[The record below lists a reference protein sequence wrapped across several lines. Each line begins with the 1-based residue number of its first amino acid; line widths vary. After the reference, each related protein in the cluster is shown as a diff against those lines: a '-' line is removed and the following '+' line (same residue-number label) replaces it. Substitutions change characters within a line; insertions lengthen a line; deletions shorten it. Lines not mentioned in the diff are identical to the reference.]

1 MVDHDVRNGQHM
13 HAQTTTAVDKL
24 KVGAVSVA
32 VCAGLGLGAVSVYPP
47 QFANADPV
55 VQPAA
60 TKALSEIEIPA
71 YAGIYA
77 RDFWNHGGDAI
88 KKDAIIAYAKEVLKP
103 LGVSDQVQY
112 SISDEDF
119 KKAIAETGGYFREA
133 ASGDVTLTLTE
144 GSTTKTTKIK
154 TVFFQPPY
162 VQRSN
167 TKQEGDPKPRSF
179 EGSHTSHNQGK
190 LNVAD
195 PDNYTLTS
203 DQKTKLI
210 NDFKNANKKLALPDS
225 TQYEMDEK
233 GNLTLSY
240 EQDGKKLST
249 TISRD
254 YFISDVAF
262 VPDILVF
269 HKPDGTN
276 AKSEPLKKPLFI
288 KLRKDKDYKKFW
300 TANGVG
306 IGNVSSGWAK
316 DLKVEKVED
325 AEGKRL
331 KITGAYT
338 KLGATPNRSRG
349 RYEIYGK
356 YGIGVAPEDTDRGYN
371 QSFTNI
377 FRVRVLRVHDTT
389 YIRCVDEEANE
400 RYDFDKDIK
409 EKLGV
414 NWSELK
420 KYNAPDDANSVTDDQ
435 VREEVKKRV
444 DVVAEDTNPT
454 LEHKAGVQVFKGHA
468 VLKDQGNQASP
479 TSTATRI
486 YYTKHIPVT
495 VVSDQNHVSEAEKE
509 IIRNKVKQ
517 ANGFDANKN
526 PFEVDVADDGRITI
540 KYNVKHTDKN
550 GKQKDTFTADL
561 GRPVQQF
568 RFKDSEVKP
577 GGKVNVDKPAQVNET
592 DPNKIKQNDKGEPVL
607 TPEGTTYKAP
617 GEDPSTPGT
626 KTPFTV
632 DVAHGD
638 GKVVVTVTPKD
649 DGTFD
654 ISVPEGTEPDIT
666 LDVPINVCLPN
677 QTCAVITAKV
687 HVLKPDNKLFEP
699 KGGAIEH
706 KFGEGTSKEDI
717 FSKVEV
723 KSEKDGKFDENGTTP
738 KDNEMPVLSVDE
750 GKVPTGEESG
760 KFEIEVT
767 ATYPDGTK
775 DKTTVTV
782 VVGPE
787 APVVSA
793 KDDGSVTVKLP
804 EDPGADK
811 VTITYKKDGADKT
824 ITLTKEGG
832 AWKLPDGTEGVTLEN
847 GVVTISADEVDDE
860 TEVSATSTNSTIQK
874 TSDVSKDTSKK
885 PVSSDLGGV
894 PVPDPANPNPAPNPN
909 GEGNTPSGN
918 ADNPSGNADGN
929 TGSSSGEGGSSN
941 ASSTNQNSNK
951 KPAKARRRAMRKV
964 PQTGDLFGLGIL
976 GGVAT
981 LGGAFLAGFGMH
993 KKHED
998 Q

>member
-1 MVDHDVRNGQHM
+1 MLDHDVHKKHQAQV
-13 HAQTTTAVDKL
+13 HASTTADKL

-32 VCAGLGLGAVSVYPP
+32 VCAGLGLGVVSVYPP
-47 QFANADPV
+47 QFASADTV
-55 VQPAA
+55 AQPAA

-71 YAGIYA
+71 YTGIYA

-103 LGVSDQVQY
+103 LGVSDHVQY
-112 SISDEDF
+112 SVTDEDF

-133 ASGDVTLTLTE
+133 ASSEITLTLTE
-144 GSTTKTTKIK
+144 GATTKTTKIK
-154 TVFFQPPY
+154 TIFFQPPY
-162 VQRSN
+162 VQR
-167 TKQEGDPKPRSF
+167 TGVKKDGDPKPRSF

-190 LNVAD
+190 LNVVD
-195 PDNYTLTS
+195 PDNYTLTPV
-203 DQKTKLI
+203 QKTKLI
-210 NDFKNANKKLALPDS
+210 DDFKNANKKLALPD
-225 TQYEMDEK
+225 TATYEMDEI
-233 GNLTLSY
+233 GNLTISY

-276 AKSEPLKKPLFI
+276 AKSEPLKDPLFI
-288 KLRKDKDYKKFW
+288 KLRKDKEYKNFW
-300 TANGVG
+300 TGNGTG
-306 IGNVSSGWAK
+306 IGNAARGWAK
-316 DLKVEKVED
+316 DFKVEKIED

-338 KLGATPNRSRG
+338 KLGATPSQSRG
-349 RYEIYGK
+349 RYEKWGK
-356 YGIGVAPEDTDRGYN
+356 YGIGVAPENTDRGYK

-389 YIRCVDEEANE
+389 YIRCVDEEAKE

-414 NWSELK
+414 NWDELK
-420 KYNAPDDANSVTDDQ
+420 AYNGPDDAPGTSDDAVRNQ
-435 VREEVKKRV
+435 VKPRV
-444 DVVAEDTNPT
+444 DVAVDDTNPT
-454 LEHKAGVQVFKGHA
+454 FEHKAGVQVFKGHA

-495 VVSDQNHVSEAEKE
+495 VVADQSRLTEDEKK
-509 IIRNKVKQ
+509 IIIDKVKK
-517 ANGFDANKN
+517 ANGFDENKN
-526 PFEVDVADDGRITI
+526 PFEVSVAEDGRITI

-550 GKQKDTFTADL
+550 GNQKDTFTADL

-568 RFKDSEVKP
+568 QFKDSEVKA
-577 GGKVNVDKPAQVNET
+577 GGTVNVPKPAEKT
-592 DPNKIKQNDKGEPVL
+592 DDGSGIKKDDHGNPIVVPD
-607 TPEGTTYKAP
+607 GTTYKAP
-617 GEDPSTPGT
+617 GEDPDTPGT
-626 KTPFTV
+626 KQPFTI

-654 ISVPEGTEPDIT
+654 IKVPEDTEPDIT
-666 LDVPINVCLPN
+666 LDVPINVCLPT
-677 QTCAVITAKV
+677 QKCAVITAKV

-699 KGGAIEH
+699 KGGAIER

-738 KDNEMPVLSVDE
+738 KDNEMPTLSVDE
-750 GKVPTGEESG
+750 SKIPTGEESG
-760 KFEIEVT
+760 KFEVEVT

-782 VVGPE
+782 TVGPE
-787 APVVSA
+787 APVVEA
-793 KDDGSVTVKLP
+793 KDDGSVDVKLP

-811 VTITYKKDGADKT
+811 VVITYKKDGADKT

-847 GVVTISADEVDDE
+847 GVVTISADEVDDD
-860 TEVSATSTNSTIQK
+860 TEVSATSTNTTIQQ
-874 TSDVSKDTSKK
+874 TSDVSKDTAKKK
-885 PVSSDLGGV
+885 PSTGGTGGV
-894 PVPDPANPNPAPNPN
+894 PVPDPQDPTPVPNPN
-909 GEGNTPSGN
+909 GNGNNPSGN
-918 ADNPSGNADGN
+918 ADNPSGNAGGN
-929 TGSSSGEGGSSN
+929 TGSNSGEGSSSN
-941 ASSTNQNSNK
+941 ASSTNQNSGK
-951 KPAKARRRAMRKV
+951 KPAGSRKRAMRKV
-964 PQTGDLFGLGIL
+964 PQTNDLFGLSVL
-976 GGVAT
+976 GEVAA
-981 LGGAFLAGFGMH
+981 LGGALFAGLGVH
-993 KKHED
+993 KKHEEK
-998 Q
+998 